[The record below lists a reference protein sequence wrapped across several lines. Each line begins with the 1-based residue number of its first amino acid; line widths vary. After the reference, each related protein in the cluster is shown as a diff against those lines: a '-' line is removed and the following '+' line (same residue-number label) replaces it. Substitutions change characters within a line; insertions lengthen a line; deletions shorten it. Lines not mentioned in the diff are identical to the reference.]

1 MAWGEKHL
9 KRLGIMGGTFNPIH
23 NGHLYLAREAREQY
37 NLEHVL
43 FMPSGT
49 PYMKDQREVLPSEFR
64 VMMTKL
70 AIQDEPYFFLSTM
83 EIEKEGNT
91 YTYETLEVLKD
102 MYPETDLFFILGADS
117 LFAMEDW
124 RLPERIFASCKILAA
139 IRDDVSIDEIKKQ
152 AHHLEQKFGAGI
164 FILKTNII
172 DISSSVIRKQ
182 LREGTSVK
190 GLIPDAVY
198 DYIIEHNLYSSRCL

>member
-1 MAWGEKHL
+1 M

-23 NGHLYLAREAREQY
+23 NGHLYLAKEAREQY
-37 NLEHVL
+37 NLEQVL

-49 PYMKDQREVLPSEFR
+49 PYMKDQREVLPSKFR

-70 AIQDEPYFFLSTM
+70 AIENDPYFSLSVM

-91 YTYETLEVLKD
+91 YTYETLEALNC
-102 MYPETDLFFILGADS
+102 MYPETELYFILGADS

-139 IRDDVSIDEIKKQ
+139 IRDDVSLDKIEEQSNYLK
-152 AHHLEQKFGAGI
+152 QKFEADI
-164 FILKTNII
+164 FILKTNAV
-172 DISSSVIRKQ
+172 DISSSMIRRH
-182 LREGTSVK
+182 LSEGISVK
-190 GLIPDAVY
+190 GLIPDVVY
-198 DYIIEHNLYSSRCL
+198 NYILSHNLYGSKS

>member
-1 MAWGEKHL
+1 MKQ
-9 KRLGIMGGTFNPIH
+9 LGIMGGTFNPIH

-37 NLEHVL
+37 NLEQVL
-43 FMPSGT
+43 FLPSGT
-49 PYMKDQREVLPSEFR
+49 PYMKDQREVLPSELR

-70 AIQDEPYFFLSTM
+70 AIQDEPYFSISTM

-91 YTYETLEVLKD
+91 YTYETLEALKS

-124 RLPERIFASCKILAA
+124 RLPERVFASCKILAA
-139 IRDDVSIDEIKKQ
+139 IRDDVSIDEIKEQ
-152 AHHLEQKFGAGI
+152 AYYLEHKFDADI
-164 FILKTNII
+164 FILKTNAV
-172 DISSSVIRKQ
+172 DISSSMIRKQ
-182 LREGTSVK
+182 LSEGTSVK

-198 DYIIEHNLYSSRCL
+198 DYILNHNLYGSKS

>member
-1 MAWGEKHL
+1 M

-37 NLEHVL
+37 HLEQVL

-49 PYMKDQREVLPSEFR
+49 PYMKDQKEVLPGEFR

-70 AIQDEPYFFLSTM
+70 AIQDDPYFSLSTM

-91 YTYETLEVLKD
+91 YTYETLEALNGI
-102 MYPETDLFFILGADS
+102 YPQAELFFILGADS
-117 LFAMEDW
+117 LFAIEDW
-124 RLPERIFASCKILAA
+124 RLPERIFTSCKILAA
-139 IRDDVSIDEIKKQ
+139 IRDDVSFSEIEKQ
-152 AHHLEQKFGAGI
+152 ARNLKQKYDADI
-164 FILKTNII
+164 LILKTNTV
-172 DISSSVIRKQ
+172 DISSSMIRKH
-182 LREGTSVK
+182 LSEGTSVK

-198 DYIIEHNLYSSRCL
+198 DYILNHNLYGSKS